1 MYKVGSDTKMRSSDP
16 NNTTEVM
23 QIETPTSLDLD
34 LDTTTRDLESSKSH
48 HDKVLDVEALEQTN
62 NDENS
67 SLKDIWIDVLVKF
80 GASLAIL
87 LFVVT
92 LGIIFAFLL
101 LNQTKL
107 ENNLSEMTEEVE
119 NFTTVFSQD
128 RINQNRLSHDMILP
142 LESLPI
148 TNHSNEFQ
156 NEIQRLL
163 FLYFG
168 EMAYEKLSDGNYYL
182 MKDDKMNYEQAISA
196 CKNIHGKLLEFPHP
210 GNPYAKLKMLTKH
223 FKIKFDEIWLA
234 LDDLESEGLWKWSF
248 SQVVFPNNSSLW
260 APGEPDDLDPS
271 HDCVEIREA
280 DDDRIELFDVSC
292 DGKYH
297 VICEKVEK

>member
-1 MYKVGSDTKMRSSDP
+1 MYKVGSAAEMRSSEP
-16 NNTTEVM
+16 NDTTEVM
-23 QIETPTSLDLD
+23 KIETPTSLDLD
-34 LDTTTRDLESSKSH
+34 LDTTRDLESSKSH
-48 HDKVLDVEALEQTN
+48 HDKALDIEALEHTN
-62 NDENS
+62 KDEDF
-67 SLKDIWIDVLVKF
+67 SLKDVGIDILVKF
-80 GASLAIL
+80 GASLAII

-107 ENNLSEMTEEVE
+107 EKNLSEMTEEVE
-119 NFTTVFSQD
+119 NFTSVFSQD
-128 RINQNRLSHDMILP
+128 QINQNRLSQDMILP

-148 TNHSNEFQ
+148 TNHSNRFE
-156 NEIQRLL
+156 NEIQKLL

-182 MKDDKMNYEQAISA
+182 MKDDKMKYEQAKSA
-196 CKNIHGKLLEFPHP
+196 CKNINGKLLEFPYP
-210 GNPYAKLKMLTKH
+210 GNPHAKLKMLTKH
-223 FKIKFDEIWLA
+223 FKINFDEVWLA

-271 HDCVEIREA
+271 HDCVEIRDA

-292 DGKYH
+292 DGTYH